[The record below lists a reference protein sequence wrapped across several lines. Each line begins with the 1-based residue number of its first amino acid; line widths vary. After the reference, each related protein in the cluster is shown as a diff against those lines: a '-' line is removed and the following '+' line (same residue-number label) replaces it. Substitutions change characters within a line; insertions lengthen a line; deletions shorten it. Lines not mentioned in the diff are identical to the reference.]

1 MKFELPTW
9 AYAAVASAGIM
20 CGSTYLALRPAETA
34 SLEHAVERDFPDAR
48 PAPKGLAEQAQKL
61 FDEKKYAFG
70 FAEER
75 HEISTC
81 EDRDRRPLLDCAT
94 HCPEKPSIHGTLIVD
109 GKAYS
114 FTAVADRIAL
124 LNPGKLSTVDGS
136 NAHYA
141 IYWWGDIRDQKH
153 DGPYKYDHGRK
164 TWQKVQP
171 WWPARKNQ

>member
-48 PAPKGLAEQAQKL
+48 PAPKGLAERAQKMCDTKEYT
-61 FDEKKYAFG
+61 FKFFG
-70 FAEER
+70 PKHGASAECTDGKGR
-75 HEISTC
+75 
-81 EDRDRRPLLDCAT
+81 LLKDCPRA
-94 HCPEKPSIHGTLIVD
+94 CPEAPDVFGEMTID
-109 GKAYS
+109 GKTYG
-114 FTAVADRIAL
+114 FTAIADR
-124 LNPGKLSTVDGS
+124 VDVLTQDGR
-136 NAHYA
+136 NLYD
-141 IYWWGDIRDQKH
+141 IYWWGALKGIER